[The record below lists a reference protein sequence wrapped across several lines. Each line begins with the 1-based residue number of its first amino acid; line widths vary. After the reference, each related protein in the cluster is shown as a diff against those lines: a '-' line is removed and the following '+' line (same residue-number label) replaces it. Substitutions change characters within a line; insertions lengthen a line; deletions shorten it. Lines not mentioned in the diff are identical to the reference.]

1 MKNVRDED
9 KLGETLVGRYVVID
23 KFDRWVKSLK
33 YRLSLKKGNPN
44 KITRKEFDKLN
55 TREEWR
61 KETGIDETSL
71 KRRRRKDG
79 SREFD
84 VIHNLR
90 HYLKDWLENT
100 QNTKIIQTLKTTQQP
115 SRF

>member
-1 MKNVRDED
+1 M
-9 KLGETLVGRYVVID
+9 ID

-84 VIHNLR
+84 VIHKTELF
-90 HYLKDWLENT
+90 E
-100 QNTKIIQTLKTTQQP
+100 TLFKRLVGNHP
-115 SRF
+115 EYKKSFKP